1 MWIGVILSA
10 VLIYHLVRTTMI
22 QTSKEILFT
31 WFLSLM
37 LTLLGIYTVFQ
48 YFSMIRD
55 MNAVLAMVA
64 ILINKVA
71 EMGAGFLSMGALYQP
86 EIPEELKK

>member
-1 MWIGVILSA
+1 MG
-10 VLIYHLVRTTMI
+10 
-22 QTSKEILFT
+22 
-31 WFLSLM
+31 SLRN
-37 LTLLGIYTVFQ
+37 LHSDCCDLWGCGYDSISRAEV
-48 YFSMIRD
+48 RD
-55 MNAVLAMVA
+55 MNGVLAMVA